1 MVLTF
6 VLYLTVFLNGLLSPV
21 LRSIP
26 WPLRW
31 CNEGWLALELGNYSP
46 VFLSFWHFWTQF
58 LRSDYCRIHSLVM
71 KLYILLLTDNP
82 IKPWYLVDMLYLQVT
97 ELSIISVITVTAYIC
112 IWYFPGKCQLWQCP
126 NWTDSGV
133 VLPDR
138 RGAPSHRRRAHSDTG
153 GGWVLCVIITS

>member
-82 IKPWYLVDMLYLQVT
+82 IKPWYLDDMLYLQVT
-97 ELSIISVITVTAYIC
+97 ELSIISVITVTAYIFD
-112 IWYFPGKCQLWQCP
+112 IFLG
-126 NWTDSGV
+126 NVNSDSVQTELIPEWFSLTGEGR
-133 VLPDR
+133 P
-138 RGAPSHRRRAHSDTG
+138 HTG
-153 GGWVLCVIITS
+153 GGLTLTREGAECCVWS